1 MRDSVIVAR
10 FERFRGLSLG
20 PELRAMFIVTAARA
34 VELKAAIERIA
45 ETLGYF
51 MAVVFAEKV

>member
-1 MRDSVIVAR
+1 VIAPR
-10 FERFRGLSLG
+10 FERVRGLSLG

-45 ETLGYF
+45 ETVGYF
-51 MAVVFAEKV
+51 MAVVFVEKV